1 MRLKFMKLLLIPVLL
16 LFAIFKANAQTATNQ
31 KQYQPISFD
40 YDLSGNR
47 ILRKVA
53 IKKEKLKSKSIAEDN
68 ITFSVVGKNTYKIDG
83 NGLDFSKITDISVYD
98 LDGKKVYS
106 YAISEKDCMID
117 LNNVCTNG
125 YYVIKCVYKG
135 CTYSKTVVVK

>member
-1 MRLKFMKLLLIPVLL
+1 MKLLLIPVLL

-68 ITFSVVGKNTYKIDG
+68 ITISVVGKNTYKIDG

-98 LDGKKVYS
+98 SDGKKVYS

-117 LNNVCTNG
+117 LNNVNSKG